1 MRDTAPE
8 YFRPKVGF
16 SASPVLQNVTS
27 FSVYSKLSYIKY
39 YLKWSFVD
47 NFKVYIFEMKYEIN
61 SDKARAITLSLKK
74 YFN

>member
-39 YLKWSFVD
+39 YLK
-47 NFKVYIFEMKYEIN
+47 
-61 SDKARAITLSLKK
+61 
-74 YFN
+74 